1 MKKSEQIYF
10 KNENVLS
17 PLKYEKN
24 CLDYL
29 GQEFLSESPK
39 FEDRNFDRNDM
50 VVHRHIKYINTM
62 GGGSRRGIAG
72 DGRKRAW
79 REWCQSW
86 LIIHITRFQDD
97 Y

>member
-1 MKKSEQIYF
+1 MSYLHLNMKRIALMTLD
-10 KNENVLS
+10 KNF
-17 PLKYEKN
+17 
-24 CLDYL
+24 YL
-29 GQEFLSESPK
+29 NPPK